1 MNRTYFNF
9 KMKFAQN
16 SGIEYLLEYPF
27 VPSAKL
33 HKLLSTSIVGPK
45 FETRSSFPNIIFKSS
60 VLFLLCIPNFIKIRL
75 YLKLVTKSA

>member
-1 MNRTYFNF
+1 MCLYDNYFRSFLTVPQDLTAISISRLMNRTYFNF

-33 HKLLSTSIVGPK
+33 HKITK
-45 FETRSSFPNIIFKSS
+45 YFNCET
-60 VLFLLCIPNFIKIRL
+60 KI
-75 YLKLVTKSA
+75 

>member
-33 HKLLSTSIVGPK
+33 HKITKYFNCG
-45 FETRSSFPNIIFKSS
+45 T
-60 VLFLLCIPNFIKIRL
+60 KI
-75 YLKLVTKSA
+75 